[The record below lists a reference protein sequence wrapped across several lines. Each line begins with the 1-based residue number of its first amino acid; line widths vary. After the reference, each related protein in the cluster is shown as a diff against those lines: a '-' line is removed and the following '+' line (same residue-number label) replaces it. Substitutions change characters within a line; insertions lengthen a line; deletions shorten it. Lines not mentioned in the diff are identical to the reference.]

1 MKKDVHIGKLIKLKL
16 SESNLSI
23 ADFAEAIHK
32 TRTTVYDI
40 FNRKS
45 IDIDLLVTISEV
57 LQFDFIS
64 YAYSNRSETSSPGTS
79 NSYLIVK
86 VVKECELE
94 KEGPILFRYKL
105 KTLQFIDAT
114 CQFFRQIFKSPYHLL
129 VYICIHY

>member
-23 ADFAEAIHK
+23 A
-32 TRTTVYDI
+32 YDI

-94 KEGPILFRYKL
+94 KEEPILFRCKL
-105 KTLQFIDAT
+105 KT
-114 CQFFRQIFKSPYHLL
+114 
-129 VYICIHY
+129 

>member
-45 IDIDLLVTISEV
+45 IDIDLLVTI
-57 LQFDFIS
+57 FDFIS

-94 KEGPILFRYKL
+94 KEEPILFRCKL
-105 KTLQFIDAT
+105 KT
-114 CQFFRQIFKSPYHLL
+114 
-129 VYICIHY
+129 

>member
-16 SESNLSI
+16 SESNFSI

-94 KEGPILFRYKL
+94 KEEPILFRCKL
-105 KTLQFIDAT
+105 KT
-114 CQFFRQIFKSPYHLL
+114 
-129 VYICIHY
+129 

>member
-45 IDIDLLVTISEV
+45 IDIDLLVTIS
-57 LQFDFIS
+57 
-64 YAYSNRSETSSPGTS
+64 
-79 NSYLIVK
+79 
-86 VVKECELE
+86 
-94 KEGPILFRYKL
+94 
-105 KTLQFIDAT
+105 
-114 CQFFRQIFKSPYHLL
+114 
-129 VYICIHY
+129 

>member
-94 KEGPILFRYKL
+94 KRRTY
-105 KTLQFIDAT
+105 FIPM
-114 CQFFRQIFKSPYHLL
+114 QIKNVAIY
-129 VYICIHY
+129 

>member
-64 YAYSNRSETSSPGTS
+64 YAYSNRSETS

-94 KEGPILFRYKL
+94 KEEPILFRCKL
-105 KTLQFIDAT
+105 KT
-114 CQFFRQIFKSPYHLL
+114 
-129 VYICIHY
+129 

>member
-64 YAYSNRSETSSPGTS
+64 YATGLKHPLPAHPIAISS
-79 NSYLIVK
+79 
-86 VVKECELE
+86 
-94 KEGPILFRYKL
+94 L
-105 KTLQFIDAT
+105 KW
-114 CQFFRQIFKSPYHLL
+114 
-129 VYICIHY
+129 

>member
-45 IDIDLLVTISEV
+45 IDIDLLVTI
-57 LQFDFIS
+57 
-64 YAYSNRSETSSPGTS
+64 TSSPGTS

-94 KEGPILFRYKL
+94 KEEPILFRCKL
-105 KTLQFIDAT
+105 KT
-114 CQFFRQIFKSPYHLL
+114 
-129 VYICIHY
+129 

>member
-79 NSYLIVK
+79 NNNSNHNMFILYKINN
-86 VVKECELE
+86 ECKYRRVNDME
-94 KEGPILFRYKL
+94 I
-105 KTLQFIDAT
+105 
-114 CQFFRQIFKSPYHLL
+114 
-129 VYICIHY
+129 

>member
-64 YAYSNRSETSSPGTS
+64 YAYSNGLKHPLPAHPIAISS
-79 NSYLIVK
+79 
-86 VVKECELE
+86 
-94 KEGPILFRYKL
+94 L
-105 KTLQFIDAT
+105 KW
-114 CQFFRQIFKSPYHLL
+114 
-129 VYICIHY
+129 

>member
-1 MKKDVHIGKLIKLKL
+1 MLHIGKLIKLKL

-57 LQFDFIS
+57 AAIPIS
-64 YAYSNRSETSSPGTS
+64 SLMLIATGLKHPLPAHPIAISS
-79 NSYLIVK
+79 
-86 VVKECELE
+86 
-94 KEGPILFRYKL
+94 L
-105 KTLQFIDAT
+105 KW
-114 CQFFRQIFKSPYHLL
+114 
-129 VYICIHY
+129 

>member
-57 LQFDFIS
+57 LQFDFI
-64 YAYSNRSETSSPGTS
+64 RSEERRVG
-79 NSYLIVK
+79 
-86 VVKECELE
+86 KEC
-94 KEGPILFRYKL
+94 RS
-105 KTLQFIDAT
+105 
-114 CQFFRQIFKSPYHLL
+114 RWSPYH
-129 VYICIHY
+129 